1 MVCGPITSWQIEGKN
16 VEVITDFIFLGCKVT
31 TDADCSY
38 EIKRYML
45 LGRKAMTNLE
55 SMLKST
61 DITLSTM
68 VHLVTVMVMWS
79 VVMYRCGSWTIIKAE
94 H

>member
-38 EIKRYML
+38 EIKRHL
-45 LGRKAMTNLE
+45 LLE
-55 SMLKST
+55 SYDKPREHIKKQRHYFT
-61 DITLSTM
+61 D
-68 VHLVTVMVMWS
+68 
-79 VVMYRCGSWTIIKAE
+79 KDP
-94 H
+94 

>member
-1 MVCGPITSWQIEGKN
+1 MANRWGKSGNSNRFSLLGSKIT
-16 VEVITDFIFLGCKVT
+16 VDV
-31 TDADCSY
+31 DCSH

-94 H
+94 Y